1 MRKLIYLSV
10 FIVMG
15 SLLWVSLNYLENSH
29 KAEKIT
35 VENEDRYWY
44 APKDKDIPPG
54 EKGDLIRYGKDLI
67 AHTSK
72 YLGPK
77 GSVAQ
82 ISNGLNCQNCHL
94 EAGTVM
100 WGNNYSSVYATYPK
114 LRARSGLVEDIPK
127 RVNDC
132 FERSLNGE
140 GLDTS
145 SIEMKAMVEYITW
158 IGHNQPKGEKT
169 YGSGIFK
176 LAFLD
181 RAANPQKGQLVYQE
195 KCQSCHMAN
204 GEGIMN
210 ADGNEY
216 QYPPLWGEHSYNSGA
231 GLFRMSN
238 LAGYAKSNMPFGASF
253 AYPILSDE
261 EAWDVAAYINSQ
273 PRPSF
278 NNTNDWPDISKKPID
293 HPFGPFAD
301 NFSEKQH
308 KYGPFTDIKT
318 WKEQHSK

>member
-1 MRKLIYLSV
+1 MRKLIYLSL
-10 FIVMG
+10 FIVIG
-15 SLLWVSLNYLENSH
+15 SLLWVSLNYLENSNN
-29 KAEKIT
+29 AGKIP

-54 EKGDLIRYGKDLI
+54 EKGDLIRYGKELI

-94 EAGTVM
+94 DAGTVM
-100 WGNNYSSVYATYPK
+100 WGNNYSSVYSTYPK
-114 LRARSGLVEDIPK
+114 LRARSGQVEDIPK

-132 FERSLNGE
+132 FERSLNGQ

-145 SIEMKAMVEYITW
+145 SIEMNALVEYITW

-181 RAANPQKGQLVYQE
+181 RAANPQKGQIVYQE

-210 ADGNEY
+210 ADGSEY

-231 GLFRMSN
+231 GLYRISN
-238 LAGYAKSNMPFGASF
+238 LAGYAKSNMPFGVSF

-261 EAWDVAAYINSQ
+261 EAWDVAAFINSQ
-273 PRPSF
+273 PRPEFDNSG
-278 NNTNDWPDISKKPID
+278 DWPDISKKPID
-293 HPFGPFAD
+293 HPFGPYAD
-301 NFSEKQH
+301 NFDEKQH
-308 KYGPFTDIKT
+308 KYGPFSDIKT
-318 WKEQHSK
+318 WKQQHSK

>member
-29 KAEKIT
+29 KAGKIT

-54 EKGDLIRYGKDLI
+54 EKGDLIRYGKELI

-94 EAGTVM
+94 DAGTVM
-100 WGNNYSSVYATYPK
+100 WGNNYSSVYSTYPK
-114 LRARSGLVEDIPK
+114 LRARSGQVEDIPK

-132 FERSLNGE
+132 FERSLNGQ

-145 SIEMKAMVEYITW
+145 SKEMKALIEYITW

-169 YGSGIFK
+169 YGSGILK

-261 EAWDVAAYINSQ
+261 EAGMLQLILILNQ
-273 PRPSF
+273 GLHL
-278 NNTNDWPDISKKPID
+278 TTQTTGLISVK
-293 HPFGPFAD
+293 
-301 NFSEKQH
+301 NQ
-308 KYGPFTDIKT
+308 
-318 WKEQHSK
+318 

>member
-1 MRKLIYLSV
+1 MRKLIYLFV
-10 FIVMG
+10 IIVMG
-15 SLLWVSLNYLENSH
+15 SLLWYSLNYLENSH
-29 KAEKIT
+29 RTDKIPH
-35 VENEDRYWY
+35 ENEESYWY
-44 APKDKDIPPG
+44 APKEKDVPEG
-54 EKGDLIRYGKDLI
+54 EQKELIKYGKELV

-94 EAGTVM
+94 EAGTKM
-100 WGNNYSSVYATYPK
+100 WGNNYSAVYATYPK
-114 LRARSGLVEDIPK
+114 LRARSGLLEDVPK
-127 RVNDC
+127 RINDC
-132 FERSLNGE
+132 FLRSLNGE
-140 GLDTS
+140 ALDTNS
-145 SIEMKAMVEYITW
+145 LEMKAMVEYITW
-158 IGHNQPKGEKT
+158 LGHDQPKGEKT
-169 YGSGIFK
+169 NGSGIQK

-181 RAANPQKGQLVYQE
+181 RAANPQKGQAVYQE

-216 QYPPLWGEHSYNSGA
+216 QYPPLWGDHSYNSGA

-238 LAGYAKSNMPFGASF
+238 LAGYAKSNMPFGVSF
-253 AYPILSDE
+253 AYPVLSDE

-301 NFSEKQH
+301 SFDENQH
-308 KYGPFTDIKT
+308 KYGPFAEIKN
-318 WKEQHSK
+318 WKDKHSK